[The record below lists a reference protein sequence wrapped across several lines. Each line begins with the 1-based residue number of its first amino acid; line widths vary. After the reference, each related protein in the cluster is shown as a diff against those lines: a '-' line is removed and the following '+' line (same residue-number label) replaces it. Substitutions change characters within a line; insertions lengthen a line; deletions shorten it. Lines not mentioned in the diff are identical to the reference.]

1 MVASIAH
8 RKRFWVA
15 VETGTGSERT
25 ALASARQLDVEVFFP
40 VYKAR
45 PVRGVRRTLPLFEGY
60 LMIRVVRG
68 VTPLGELGRSK
79 GVRRVMRGA
88 GDCHGY
94 VPDAEI
100 RYLKSRCDSEG
111 FVELESEEP
120 PAFALREEV
129 VALCGAFEG
138 QIGEFRGIDQT
149 NSRRAMVAFQFMGR
163 EAVSS
168 LSRYDLRALAA

>member
-15 VETGTGSERT
+15 VETEIRSERT
-25 ALASARQLDVEVFFP
+25 ACASAKDLGIEVFFP
-40 VYKAR
+40 VFKAR
-45 PVRGVRRTLPLFEGY
+45 PVKGVRKTLPLFEGY
-60 LMIRVVRG
+60 IIVRVQRD
-68 VTPLGELGRSK
+68 VTPLGDLGRAK

-94 VPDAEI
+94 VPDHEI
-100 RYLKSRCDSEG
+100 KHLRSRCDSEG
-111 FVELESEEP
+111 YIELESEEP
-120 PAFALREEV
+120 PAFSLNEAVIALT
-129 VALCGAFEG
+129 GAFEG

-168 LSRYDLRALAA
+168 LSRYDIGALAA